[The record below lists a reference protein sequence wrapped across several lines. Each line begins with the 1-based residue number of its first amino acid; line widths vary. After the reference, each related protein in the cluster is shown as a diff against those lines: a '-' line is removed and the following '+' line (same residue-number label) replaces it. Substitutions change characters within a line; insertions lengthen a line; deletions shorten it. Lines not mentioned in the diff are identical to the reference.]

1 MNENVRAEKLINEE
15 IKQVKFFLWLFYI
28 LLFGYGLLIHY
39 VQPYLLDMANEV
51 PKDALGQ
58 WYYLFM
64 LLPLPFVNY
73 LIKKRKPYS
82 IKFIFA
88 IFYTF
93 LDIFNMLLTYWGS
106 EEPLRYG
113 NITDVLFLLFAPI
126 FINKKYF
133 WVVSIGTIGKFVL
146 SGIIL
151 YDKNTIIPIAV
162 YIVISIIALV
172 ILFRYVSYVKTLTM
186 VYEELRQ
193 KEKLAYIGQIAS
205 SIGHEIRNPLSAL
218 KGFTQLQQERDTSE
232 NNYYP
237 IMIEEIDRINTIVE
251 DLMVLGKPKS
261 PNIKPS
267 DIREI
272 LEYVKLVS
280 NQLAEKNGSEIV
292 INQCDDLPMIDC
304 DEKQMKQVF
313 INLFKNAIE
322 SMETGGRI
330 EVSFSLSRE
339 NRLTVFIQDQG
350 SGIEKEMLK
359 MLGEPFYTTKPN
371 GTGLGLL
378 VTKKII
384 ENHEGNIHFESQPG
398 KGTKVEI
405 TLPIKQNIN

>member
-1 MNENVRAEKLINEE
+1 MNENVRTEKLINEE

-39 VQPYLLDMANEV
+39 VQPYFLDMANEL
-51 PKDALGQ
+51 PKDVLGQ

-73 LIKKRKPYS
+73 LIKKRKPYA
-82 IKFIFA
+82 IKYIFV

-93 LDIFNMLLTYWGS
+93 LDIINMLLTFWGS

-126 FINKKYF
+126 FVNKKYF
-133 WVVSIGTIGKFVL
+133 WVVSIGTIGKFVF

-162 YIVISIIALV
+162 YMVISIIALF
-172 ILFRYVSYVKTLTM
+172 ILLRYMSYVKTITA

-193 KEKLAYIGQIAS
+193 KEKFAYIGQMAS

-218 KGFTQLQQERDTSE
+218 KGFTQLQQERDTQE

-237 IMIEEIDRINTIVE
+237 IMIQEIDRINSIVE

-261 PNIKPS
+261 PNIKPN
-267 DIREI
+267 DLREI
-272 LEYVKLVS
+272 LEYVKVVS
-280 NQLAEKNGSEIV
+280 NQLAEINGSEIV
-292 INQCDDLPMIDC
+292 INLSDDFPMIDC

-313 INLFKNAIE
+313 INIFKNAIE

-330 EVSFSLSRE
+330 EVSFSLSKK

-350 SGIEKEMLK
+350 SGIEKETLK

-384 ENHEGNIHFESQPG
+384 ENHEGDIQFESQPG
-398 KGTKVEI
+398 KGTTVEI
-405 TLPIKQNIN
+405 TLPFKQNIN